1 MSRSLRSR
9 RQRGFTLLEVMI
21 VAFIL
26 ALIAG
31 TVVVNMTPVQ
41 RDNDVQTAA
50 VVFSEK
56 INHAR
61 QMAMIR
67 NWVLGVVVD
76 EQGYSFYR
84 WSDGRWQ
91 PLVEPPMQ
99 GVEFLDI
106 QLELILGDF
115 AILDNI
121 IDGDRSA
128 VFRANDEDRDREER
142 IEPRLLIFESSD
154 FVPFSLAFSDP
165 FSGHEFWVDGRDGLH
180 LQVGDEPL

>member
-1 MSRSLRSR
+1 MSRSSR
-9 RQRGFTLLEVMI
+9 FCRPRGFTLLEVMI

-26 ALIAG
+26 AMIAG
-31 TVVVNMTPVQ
+31 TVVVNMAPVQ

-56 INHAR
+56 MTHAR
-61 QMAMIR
+61 QIAMIR

-76 EQGYSFYR
+76 EHGYSFYR
-84 WSDGRWQ
+84 WREGNWQ

-99 GVEFLDI
+99 AVDFMDI

-128 VFRANDEDRDREER
+128 VFRANDDDRDREER

-154 FVPFSLAFSDP
+154 FVPFSLVFRNP
-165 FSGHEFWVDGRDGLH
+165 ISGHEFWVDGRDGLH
-180 LQVGDEPL
+180 LQTGDGPL